1 MTGSGVEGG
10 GVVEEIAREV
20 WARSP
25 RLGETRLVAVDGPS
39 GAGKSSFAAGL
50 AEAIGPGTPI
60 VHIDDLLDGWDDQV
74 TFWPRLEE
82 WVLAP
87 LREGRAGR
95 YRRYDWEA
103 GRFGPEWTEVPPA
116 PVVVLEGVTAARAEI
131 RPELTL
137 SVFLTATLAE
147 RVRRTDRRD
156 GGTLSSYL
164 REWRRGEEAHFAA
177 DATAHHACVVLD
189 TTGWTSVHHPH
200 DHLRE
205 ISGMP
210 AMDEVDALGHH
221 RHERHHTYP
230 GE

>member
-1 MTGSGVEGG
+1 MTGSR
-10 GVVEEIAREV
+10 VEEIAREV

-39 GAGKSSFAAGL
+39 GAGKTSFAARL
-50 AEAIGPGTPI
+50 AEAIGPGTPV
-60 VHIDDLLDGWDDQV
+60 VHTDDLLDGWHDQV

-87 LREGRAGR
+87 LRAGRPGR

-103 GRFGPEWTEVPPA
+103 GHFGPEWTEVPPA

-137 SVFLTATLAE
+137 SVFLTAPLEE
-147 RVRRTDRRD
+147 RIRRTDRRD

-164 REWRRGEEAHFAA
+164 EKWRRGEERHFAA
-177 DATAHHACVVLD
+177 DATADHADVIVD
-189 TTGWTSVHHPH
+189 TTT
-200 DHLRE
+200 
-205 ISGMP
+205 
-210 AMDEVDALGHH
+210 
-221 RHERHHTYP
+221 
-230 GE
+230 